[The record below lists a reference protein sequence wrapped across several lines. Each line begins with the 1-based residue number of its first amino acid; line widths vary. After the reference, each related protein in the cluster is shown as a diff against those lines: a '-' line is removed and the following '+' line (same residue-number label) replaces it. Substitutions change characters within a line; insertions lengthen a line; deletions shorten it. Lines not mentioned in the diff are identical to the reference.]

1 MALNHS
7 GPWPA
12 LKLATVVG
20 SSSSD
25 EAKIGGMTPEVLS
38 LSGRC
43 EDWPSN
49 MRLPTWRLGYWI
61 SSRRCARSMNT
72 MKAITATAM
81 TMTTRIRPVDSAPWR
96 PSSSM
101 PAMAEGNSATMPDM
115 MMSEM
120 PLPMPRA
127 VICSPSHIRNMVPPV
142 SVIAVEMRK
151 NMPGSA
157 TAPPAPSSP
166 IEMP

>member
-1 MALNHS
+1 MIHWNHS
-7 GPWPA
+7 GPLPA
-12 LKLATVVG
+12 LKFATVVG

-25 EAKIGGMTPEVLS
+25 DAKIGGITPEVLS

-49 MRLPTWRLGYWI
+49 ILLPTWRFGYWI

-72 MKAITATAM
+72 MKAITATAI

-101 PAMAEGNSATMPDM
+101 LASAERQLGDDAG
-115 MMSEM
+115 
-120 PLPMPRA
+120 R
-127 VICSPSHIRNMVPPV
+127 
-142 SVIAVEMRK
+142 
-151 NMPGSA
+151 G
-157 TAPPAPSSP
+157 
-166 IEMP
+166 